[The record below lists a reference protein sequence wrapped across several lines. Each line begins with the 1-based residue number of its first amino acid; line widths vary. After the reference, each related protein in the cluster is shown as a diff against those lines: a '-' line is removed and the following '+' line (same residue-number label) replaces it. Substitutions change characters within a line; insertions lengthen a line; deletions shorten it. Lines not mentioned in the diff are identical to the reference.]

1 MKITNFYP
9 IKPFNNKKIQQSAK
23 KQNIQQLPQIKNINY
38 FPYFLGGYSLD
49 LSKVAENLSEEKF
62 PPDIFELT
70 QKTLKNGN
78 AKNKTLYDIHFEK
91 YKGIL
96 DCYSLD
102 ELKEKYPEFK
112 DVISVYD
119 IETKENSFIDDFLKG
134 KSEVFSDSED
144 LTLQLIKLYW
154 GQGFS
159 LTDLSKYMNENST
172 DTKDFSLH
180 YTMSKKL
187 NIPLMNKTYA
197 QILKLSNKEYNKN
210 LTEKLSIK
218 IKEAKEAKKQRQ
230 EGEPVVIPRGH
241 LSEAHKKHISES
253 LKKYYK
259 EHPEAV
265 YKLTQRQKD
274 FLNQNPEFKET
285 LSEVMDFA
293 WNNTQ
298 EGFSIKKY
306 LSKFM
311 KKFGGISQEE
321 LELKIEMPKEKMSA
335 LELFWIKNPWAK
347 EKFSIA
353 TKKGWDYIKNNPVDL
368 FYRRGNNNNQIII
381 HLIPKA
387 LNDKITDWA
396 KSKGYK
402 IKDYIYFRQ
411 VLLSKSIVFDENPE
425 YEKLK
430 TLIDEITTKYEK
442 ENLEE
447 SDKTATAI
455 QFLLIDFST
464 DLESRQNNLPNVLKN
479 NPENIEKIKDIL
491 NNIFKEHP
499 IYEKIG
505 NQNKVPIGNIELTFL
520 SDIMITIAKEIIN
533 IQNGYEIAEYLNK
546 KLDTMYELIETGN
559 MGEIHKI
566 FIG

>member
-1 MKITNFYP
+1 
-9 IKPFNNKKIQQSAK
+9 
-23 KQNIQQLPQIKNINY
+23 
-38 FPYFLGGYSLD
+38 
-49 LSKVAENLSEEKF
+49 
-62 PPDIFELT
+62 
-70 QKTLKNGN
+70 
-78 AKNKTLYDIHFEK
+78 
-91 YKGIL
+91 
-96 DCYSLD
+96 
-102 ELKEKYPEFK
+102 
-112 DVISVYD
+112 
-119 IETKENSFIDDFLKG
+119 
-134 KSEVFSDSED
+134 
-144 LTLQLIKLYW
+144 
-154 GQGFS
+154 
-159 LTDLSKYMNENST
+159 MNENST
-172 DTKDFSLH
+172 NAKDFSLH

-218 IKEAKEAKKQRQ
+218 IKEAKEAKKQKQ
-230 EGEPVVIPRGH
+230 EGEPVVIPRGP

-259 EHPEAV
+259 EHPETI

-285 LSEVMDFA
+285 LSDVMDFA

-353 TKKGWDYIKNNPVDL
+353 TKKGWDYIKNNPVNL
-368 FYRRGNNNNQIII
+368 LYKIRNNENQIII

-387 LNDKITDWA
+387 LNDKMTDWA

-411 VLLSKSIVFDENPE
+411 ILLSKSIVFDENPE

-430 TLIDEITTKYEK
+430 SLIDEITTKYEK
-442 ENLEE
+442 ENPQE

-464 DLESRQNNLPNVLKN
+464 DLESRQNNLPDVLKN

-520 SDIMITIAKEIIN
+520 SNITITIAKEIIN

>member
-23 KQNIQQLPQIKNINY
+23 KQNIKQLPQIKNINY
-38 FPYFLGGYSLD
+38 FPCFLGGYSLD

-62 PPDIFELT
+62 PPDIFESI
-70 QKTLKNGN
+70 QKTIKNGN

-172 DTKDFSLH
+172 NAKDFSLH

-218 IKEAKEAKKQRQ
+218 IKEAKEAKKQKQ
-230 EGEPVVIPRGH
+230 EGEPVVIPRGP

-259 EHPEAV
+259 EHPETI

-285 LSEVMDFA
+285 LSDVMDFA

-368 FYRRGNNNNQIII
+368 FYRRGNNNNQIIM

-387 LNDKITDWA
+387 LNDKMTDWA

-411 VLLSKSIVFDENPE
+411 ILLSKSIVFDENPE

-430 TLIDEITTKYEK
+430 SLIDEITTKYEK
-442 ENLEE
+442 ENPQE

-464 DLESRQNNLPNVLKN
+464 DLESRQNNLPDVLKN

-520 SDIMITIAKEIIN
+520 SNITITIAKEIIN

>member
-38 FPYFLGGYSLD
+38 FLCFLGGYSLD

-91 YKGIL
+91 YKGVL

-230 EGEPVVIPRGH
+230 EGEPVVIPRGP

-259 EHPEAV
+259 EHPETI

-285 LSEVMDFA
+285 LSDVMDFA

-321 LELKIEMPKEKMSA
+321 LELKIEIPKEKMSA

-353 TKKGWDYIKNNPVDL
+353 TKKGWDYIKNNPVNL
-368 FYRRGNNNNQIII
+368 LYKIRNNENQIII

-387 LNDKITDWA
+387 LNDKMTDWA

-411 VLLSKSIVFDENPE
+411 VLLSKSIDFNENPE

-430 TLIDEITTKYEK
+430 TLIDEITLKYEK
-442 ENLEE
+442 ENPQE

-464 DLESRQNNLPNVLKN
+464 DLESRQNNLPDTLKN

-491 NNIFKEHP
+491 NNIFKKYP

-505 NQNKVPIGNIELTFL
+505 NQNKVPIGNISLMFL

-546 KLDTMYELIETGN
+546 KLDTMYELIETSN
-559 MGEIHKI
+559 VGEINKI